1 MYRTVST
8 DTWSDPWF
16 SYLPPDGKY
25 LFLYLLTSERT
36 NAAGC
41 YEVAPRQIAFETGL
55 PIERIEA
62 LLTGDLASRVVWW
75 PKHRIVFIRN
85 FFHRQWGGAR
95 SWQRESSARKSIAGL
110 PSEVRDMVSV
120 VYPWIVA
127 TPDTPSIP
135 YQDGID
141 TVGRKE
147 SESESESVTES
158 ATTSPPTPPAN

>member
-16 SYLPPDGKY
+16 SDLPPDGKY

-85 FFHRQWGGAR
+85 FFHRQWGGDRR
-95 SWQRESSARKSIAGL
+95 SEEHT
-110 PSEVRDMVSV
+110 SELQSQSNLVFL
-120 VYPWIVA
+120 
-127 TPDTPSIP
+127 
-135 YQDGID
+135 
-141 TVGRKE
+141 
-147 SESESESVTES
+147 
-158 ATTSPPTPPAN
+158 